1 MPKMQAA
8 VVYEPGGPDVLRIE
22 ERPLPTVKPGWVLVR
37 IRAFGLNRSELI
49 TRAGG
54 SGDAVK
60 FPRVLGIECVGEV
73 ADGSDTGLAPGT
85 TIVAAMGGMGRD
97 FDGGYEDYALLPAP
111 QVIPVRTTLPW
122 PELGALPETF
132 GTAWGSLELLELRA
146 GQTLLVRGGTSSV
159 GMAAITLAKDRG
171 VTIVTTTRQ
180 AAKVA
185 ALRANGADHV
195 ILDDGTIAAR
205 VHEILPVGADALLEL
220 VGPATIADSLAALKP
235 HAHACLTGFLA
246 ANWDAEGARATAERL
261 GIVWHRFA
269 SSVITAKS
277 YSNVFQLI
285 IDGVESRRYNLNLDR
300 TFPLSAIADAHR
312 YMEANLATGKVVGL
326 TSPS

>member
-1 MPKMQAA
+1 MPKMQTA
-8 VVYEPGGPDVLRIE
+8 VVYEPGGPDVLRVE

-37 IRAFGLNRSELI
+37 VRAFGLNRSELI

-73 ADGSDTGLAPGT
+73 ADGSDTGVAPGT

-205 VHEILPVGADALLEL
+205 VREILPVGADALLEL
-220 VGPATIADSLAALKP
+220 VGVASVRQQRHHRQELRQHLPIDHRRDRKSSLQPQPRSNVSPRRHRRRAPLHGSKSRHREGRRPDESVLMTSPAT
-235 HAHACLTGFLA
+235 
-246 ANWDAEGARATAERL
+246 
-261 GIVWHRFA
+261 FA
-269 SSVITAKS
+269 SRIPALLT
-277 YSNVFQLI
+277 
-285 IDGVESRRYNLNLDR
+285 
-300 TFPLSAIADAHR
+300 PLASD
-312 YMEANLATGKVVGL
+312 
-326 TSPS
+326 SPARGR

>member
-1 MPKMQAA
+1 MQVA
-8 VVYEPGGPDVLRIE
+8 VVYEPGGPDVLRVE
-22 ERPLPTVKPGWVLVR
+22 ERPLPAIKPGWVLVR
-37 IRAFGLNRSELI
+37 VRAFGLNRSELI

-97 FDGGYEDYALLPAP
+97 YDGGYEDYTLLPAS
-111 QVIPVRTTLPW
+111 QVIPVRTTLAW
-122 PELGALPETF
+122 PELGAIPETF
-132 GTAWGSLELLELRA
+132 GTAWGSLDLLELRP

-185 ALRANGADHV
+185 ALRANGADQV
-195 ILDDGTIAAR
+195 IVDDGTIATHVR
-205 VHEILPVGADALLEL
+205 EILPAGADALLEL
-220 VGPATIADSLAALKP
+220 VGPATIPDSLAALKP

-246 ANWDAEGARATAERL
+246 ANWDADGARATAERL

-269 SSVITAKS
+269 SSVITAKT
-277 YSNVFQLI
+277 YGTIFQSI
-285 IDGVESRRYNLNLDR
+285 IDGIQTGRYNLNLDR

-312 YMEANLATGKVVGL
+312 QMEDNRVTGKVVGL
-326 TSPS
+326 ASAS